1 MKGRKPKPLQQ
12 RLAEGAGHR
21 LGVHVLDDK
30 IGALPRPARGLP
42 GPPRHLT
49 GVAREQWLAWK
60 QDLECMQMDFRADA
74 AILEGACVNY
84 ARALAADEILKRT
97 GCQITEEMWDRTRKR
112 KKLGTRLRNH
122 PAVAVSHAAW
132 RNVAA
137 FCAELGLTLA
147 SRQRLSIDPNASDGS
162 RDELMELLSAPREKK
177 NDPPN

>member
-1 MKGRKPKPLQQ
+1 
-12 RLAEGAGHR
+12 
-21 LGVHVLDDK
+21 
-30 IGALPRPARGLP
+30 
-42 GPPRHLT
+42 
-49 GVAREQWLAWK
+49 
-60 QDLECMQMDFRADA
+60 MQMDFRADA